1 MWRVCLPHSLFVST
15 DFSSSLLFLPSL
27 PRFAPLFFSKREID
41 IEFDLNIDFEATNV
55 VMQSASLSSGSGQ
68 ANVAS
73 FVKACKCDNLESFK
87 CNTNRLSPNTILFV
101 CITSIDPD
109 VEIYWLDSLELFQRN
124 ALGNETLDVVS
135 SANIQNDEIS
145 SMTVKN
151 ATAVGVATVVP
162 SRFFS
167 YSGASSLDVF
177 GTVEMKL
184 VGGRRRLDD
193 LARDASPNAPFEL
206 NIEVEHE
213 SEGAPHVESSVFSGS
228 IAKALGPS
236 LLAVMTAIVFLAV
249 YA

>member
-1 MWRVCLPHSLFVST
+1 MWRVFLPHSLCPQISHPCCCFSRLSLVS
-15 DFSSSLLFLPSL
+15 
-27 PRFAPLFFSKREID
+27 PLFYSKREID
-41 IEFDLNIDFEATNV
+41 IAFDLNIDFEATNV

-193 LARDASPNAPFEL
+193 LARVASPNAPFEL

-213 SEGAPHVESSVFSGS
+213 SEGTPHVESS
-228 IAKALGPS
+228 AKALGTS
-236 LLAVMTAIVFLAV
+236 LLAVVTGIVFLARF
-249 YA
+249 A

>member
-1 MWRVCLPHSLFVST
+1 MCFYPILCVHRFLILVAVSPV
-15 DFSSSLLFLPSL
+15 SPSFLP
-27 PRFAPLFFSKREID
+27 LFYSKREID
-41 IEFDLNIDFEATNV
+41 IAFDLNIDFEATNV

-109 VEIYWLDSLELFQRN
+109 VEIYWLDNLELFQRN

-193 LARDASPNAPFEL
+193 IPNAPFEL

-213 SEGAPHVESSVFSGS
+213 SEGTPHVESSVFSGS
-228 IAKALGPS
+228 IAKALGTS
-236 LLAVMTAIVFLAV
+236 LLAVITAIVFLA
-249 YA
+249 

>member
-1 MWRVCLPHSLFVST
+1 MCFYPILCVHRFLILVAVSPV
-15 DFSSSLLFLPSL
+15 SPSFLP
-27 PRFAPLFFSKREID
+27 LFYSKREID
-41 IEFDLNIDFEATNV
+41 IAFDLNIDFEATNV

-73 FVKACKCDNLESFK
+73 FVKACKCDNLEAFK

-109 VEIYWLDSLELFQRN
+109 VEIYWLDSIALFQRN

-135 SANIQNDEIS
+135 SSNIQNDEIS

-167 YSGASSLDVF
+167 YSRASSLDVF

-193 LARDASPNAPFEL
+193 IPNAPFEL

-213 SEGAPHVESSVFSGS
+213 SEGTPHVESSVFSGS
-228 IAKALGPS
+228 IAKALGTS
-236 LLAVMTAIVFLAV
+236 LLAVITAIVFLA
-249 YA
+249 

>member
-1 MWRVCLPHSLFVST
+1 VSGRVSTPFFVPT

-27 PRFAPLFFSKREID
+27 PRFSPLFSKREID
-41 IEFDLNIDFEATNV
+41 ISFDLSVDFEATNV
-55 VMQSASLSSGSGQ
+55 VMQSASMSSGSGR
-68 ANVAS
+68 ADVAS
-73 FVKACKCDNLESFK
+73 FVKACKCENLESFK

-124 ALGNETLDVVS
+124 ALGNETLDVVAF
-135 SANIQNDEIS
+135 ANIQNDEIS

-167 YSGASSLDVF
+167 YSGVSSLDVF

-193 LARDASPNAPFEL
+193 LSQGASPKHAPFEL
-206 NIEVEHE
+206 NIEVEHGA
-213 SEGAPHVESSVFSGS
+213 EGTPHVESSVFSGS
-228 IAKALGPS
+228 IAKALGGS
-236 LLAVMTAIVFLAV
+236 LSVVITAIVFLAV